1 MPKRSY
7 GPKPQERA
15 KRLLE
20 DLLDYANDDIEVRL
34 SEKLTINW
42 EKNKPELSIQGTLES
57 LFELTKADK
66 YPEIL
71 DKDKIEEAIDFFET
85 YLENLSNFSHQGFA
99 QRLFILKLCDTDKEK
114 NLNDFDA
121 LCKVK
126 DSEKLPNVRA
136 VSNSRV
142 QVEGEIQ
149 SNHEDLD
156 VDMKMSLTNNKP
168 SAEKLQKELTG
179 LRSNYKKLQDTFQ
192 KQKEANQELKEEI
205 KTATSNLT
213 NALRALIIVLIP
225 IGIGTGIIYD
235 HVKDIDQ
242 TNDSSVSRPANT
254 NNSASNTSS
263 SNFPDLFKHTNTD
276 SSQSQTEKPNSE
288 SKPEENFKCR

>member
-1 MPKRSY
+1 MKI
-7 GPKPQERA
+7 
-15 KRLLE
+15 LVFV
-20 DLLDYANDDIEVRL
+20 N
-34 SEKLTINW
+34 SEL
-42 EKNKPELSIQGTLES
+42 
-57 LFELTKADK
+57 
-66 YPEIL
+66 L
-71 DKDKIEEAIDFFET
+71 DKDNIEDAIDFFET
-85 YLENLSNFSHQGFA
+85 YLENLSNFSQRGFA
-99 QRLFILKLCDTDKEK
+99 QRLFIFKLCDTDKEK
-114 NLNDFDA
+114 NLNNFDA

-126 DSEKLPNVRA
+126 DSGKLQNVRA
-136 VSNSRV
+136 ASNSRV
-142 QVEGEIQ
+142 QVEGGIQ

-235 HVKDIDQ
+235 NVKDIDQ
-242 TNDSSVSRPANT
+242 TNNSSESRPANT

-288 SKPEENFKCR
+288 SKPKENFKCR